1 MVTTRSGREIGDII
15 KDIITKQQQKST
27 KKTSDNKK
35 VTNKKLKKKK
45 RGSVILDDSSS
56 DSESE
61 LRDDDET
68 IASRDTELSYDEEEM
83 FEETYDLPK
92 HLKTNTKLKKRFDS
106 LVDRIKSQEP
116 SIEQILQ
123 LKIRSKRKVELLQQ
137 YYIYRYSTLPHSEE
151 KYYMRKELNTYIEQ
165 AKKEYNEFC
174 LHKKK
179 FLTLEKHNK
188 IENDLMLLKKK
199 LLDLDTTKEN
209 LNILYQKFNALESRS
224 EGGTDEHF
232 KALNW
237 MKLCLSLP
245 FKRITQI
252 NMIDNNIE
260 QFLKYT
266 RDQLDQ
272 ELYGMKPVKEQ
283 ILLYLH
289 DRLKNPTTKSA
300 PLALIGSP
308 GMGKTSI
315 ALSLAKIMGLPF
327 QSISMGGIAE
337 PTFLSGHCSTYVG
350 SKPGRIASSM
360 MSTQSNNCILFF
372 DEIDKIEHHDVVNS
386 LLHIMDNT
394 QNAFFRDNYFGQI
407 TIDLSNVFFICSMN
421 EKPKDRALADRLS
434 YVKIDDYTE
443 KEKCVITEKYLLPKA
458 LKNVGLN
465 ENDICFS
472 NHDMIQSFVR
482 KISPGSSG
490 IRKLK
495 EAMGTLISKILFNIN
510 NQSIDTS
517 FTLNRDKYSKTKLVF
532 PFKITDDIIVHLLS
546 DLIYKPNPGLQ
557 HLYI

>member
-1 MVTTRSGREIGDII
+1 MVTTRSGKEIGDII
-15 KDIITKQQQKST
+15 KDIINSKQKSS
-27 KKTSDNKK
+27 KKNGDNKK
-35 VTNKKLKKKK
+35 VTNKKLKKQKK
-45 RGSVILDDSSS
+45 GTVILDDSSS

-61 LRDDDET
+61 LINDDET
-68 IASRDTELSYDEEEM
+68 IASGDTESTFDEEEM
-83 FEETYDLPK
+83 FEESYDLPK
-92 HLKTNTKLKKRFDS
+92 HLKGNTKLKKRFS
-106 LVDRIKSQEP
+106 VLVDRIKSQEP

-151 KYYMRKELNTYIEQ
+151 KYYMRKELNAYIDQ
-165 AKKEYNEFC
+165 AKKEYSEFC

-199 LLDLDTTKEN
+199 LLDLDTTQEN

-237 MKLCLSLP
+237 MKQCLSLP

-260 QFLKYT
+260 QFLMYT

-272 ELYGMKPVKEQ
+272 ELYGMKTVKEQ

-327 QSISMGGIAE
+327 QSISMGGISE

-360 MSTQSNNCILFF
+360 ISTQSNNCILFF

-443 KEKCVITEKYLLPKA
+443 KEKCIITERYLLPKA

-495 EAMGTLISKILFNIN
+495 EAMGTLISKLLFNIT
-510 NQSIDTS
+510 NQSINTS

-532 PFKITDDIIVHLLS
+532 PFEITEDIISHLLS
-546 DLIYKPNPGLQ
+546 DMIHKPNPGLQ

>member
-1 MVTTRSGREIGDII
+1 MVTTRSGKEIGDII
-15 KDIITKQQQKST
+15 KDIITSKQKSS
-27 KKTSDNKK
+27 KKNSDNKK
-35 VTNKKLKKKK
+35 VTNKKLKKQKK
-45 RGSVILDDSSS
+45 GTVILDDSSS

-61 LRDDDET
+61 LINDDES
-68 IASRDTELSYDEEEM
+68 IASEDTESTFDEEEM
-83 FEETYDLPK
+83 FEESYDLPK
-92 HLKTNTKLKKRFDS
+92 HLKGNTKLKKRFS
-106 LVDRIKSQEP
+106 ALVQRIKSQEP

-151 KYYMRKELNTYIEQ
+151 KYYMRKELNAYIDQ
-165 AKKEYNEFC
+165 AKKEYSEFC

-199 LLDLDTTKEN
+199 LLDLDTTQEN

-224 EGGTDEHF
+224 EGGSEEHF

-237 MKLCLSLP
+237 MKQCLSLP
-245 FKRITQI
+245 FNKITKI
-252 NMIDNNIE
+252 KMIDNDIE
-260 QFLKYT
+260 KFLMYT
-266 RDQLDQ
+266 KAQLDK
-272 ELYGMKPVKEQ
+272 ELYGMTSAKEQ

-289 DRLKNPTTKSA
+289 DRLKNPTTRQP
-300 PLALIGSP
+300 PLALLGSP

-315 ALSLAKIMGLPF
+315 ALSLAQLMGLPF
-327 QSISMGGIAE
+327 ASLSLGGVAE
-337 PTFLSGHCSTYVG
+337 PSFLTGHCSTFVG
-350 SKPGRIASSM
+350 SKPGRIASSLI
-360 MSTQSNNCILFF
+360 STQSNTSVLFF
-372 DEIDKIEHHDVVNS
+372 DEIDKIENNDVVSS
-386 LLHIMDNT
+386 LLHIMDTT
-394 QNAFFRDNYFGQI
+394 QNALFRDNYFGQI
-407 TIDLSNVFFICSMN
+407 TIDLSNVFFIVSMN

-434 YVKIDDYTE
+434 YVTIDDYTE
-443 KEKCVITEKYLLPKA
+443 KEKCIITERYLLPKA

-465 ENDICFS
+465 KEDILFS

-517 FTLNRDKYSKTKLVF
+517 FTLNRDKYSKTNLVF
-532 PFKITDDIIVHLLS
+532 PFKITEDIISHLLS
-546 DLIYKPNPGLQ
+546 DMIHKPNPGLQ

>member
-1 MVTTRSGREIGDII
+1 MVTTRSGKEIGDII
-15 KDIITKQQQKST
+15 KDIITKQQKST

-35 VTNKKLKKKK
+35 ITDKKLKKKK
-45 RGSVILDDSSS
+45 RGTVILDDSSS

-68 IASRDTELSYDEEEM
+68 IASGDTESSFDEEEM
-83 FEETYDLPK
+83 FEESYDLPK
-92 HLKTNTKLKKRFDS
+92 HLKNNTKLKKRFDS

-199 LLDLDTTKEN
+199 LLDLDTSKEN

-237 MKLCLSLP
+237 MKQCLSLP

-260 QFLKYT
+260 QFLMYT

-272 ELYGMKPVKEQ
+272 ELYGMKTVKEQ

-289 DRLKNPTTKSA
+289 DRLKNPTTKSL

-327 QSISMGGIAE
+327 QSISMGGISE

-360 MSTQSNNCILFF
+360 ISTQSNNCILFF

-443 KEKCVITEKYLLPKA
+443 KEKCVITEKYLLPNA

-465 ENDICFS
+465 ESDICFS
-472 NHDMIQSFVR
+472 NDDMIKLFVR
-482 KISPGSSG
+482 KLSPGSSG

-495 EAMGTLISKILFNIN
+495 EAMGNLISKILFNIN
-510 NQSIDTS
+510 NQAIDTS
-517 FTLNRDKYSKTKLVF
+517 FTLNREKYSKTKLVF
-532 PFKITDDIIVHLLS
+532 PFKITEDIIVHLLC
-546 DLIYKPNPGLQ
+546 DMIHRPNPGLQ

>member
-1 MVTTRSGREIGDII
+1 MVTTRSGKEIGDII
-15 KDIITKQQQKST
+15 KDIITKQQKST

-35 VTNKKLKKKK
+35 ITDKKLKKKK
-45 RGSVILDDSSS
+45 RGTVILDDSSS

-68 IASRDTELSYDEEEM
+68 IASGDTESSFDEEEM
-83 FEETYDLPK
+83 FEESYDLPK
-92 HLKTNTKLKKRFDS
+92 HLKNNTKLKKRFDS

-199 LLDLDTTKEN
+199 LLDLDTSKEN

-237 MKLCLSLP
+237 MKQCLSLP

-260 QFLKYT
+260 QFLMYT
-266 RDQLDQ
+266 RNQLDQ
-272 ELYGMKPVKEQ
+272 ELYGMKTVKEQ

-289 DRLKNPTTKSA
+289 DRLKNPTTKST

-327 QSISMGGIAE
+327 QSISMGGITE

-360 MSTQSNNCILFF
+360 ISTQSNNCILFF

-386 LLHIMDNT
+386 LLHIMDTT
-394 QNAFFRDNYFGQI
+394 QNALFRDNYFGQI

-443 KEKCVITEKYLLPKA
+443 KEKCVITEKYLLPNA
-458 LKNVGLN
+458 LKNVGLQ
-465 ENDICFS
+465 EHDILFS
-472 NHDMIQSFVR
+472 SDDIIKSFVH
-482 KISPGSSG
+482 KLSPGSSG

-517 FTLNRDKYSKTKLVF
+517 FTLNREKYSKTKLVF
-532 PFKITDDIIVHLLS
+532 PFKITEDVIVHLLC
-546 DLIYKPNPGLQ
+546 DMIHKPNLALQ
-557 HLYI
+557 NLYI

>member
-1 MVTTRSGREIGDII
+1 MVTTRSGKEIGDII
-15 KDIITKQQQKST
+15 KDIITKQQKST

-35 VTNKKLKKKK
+35 ITDKKLKKKK
-45 RGSVILDDSSS
+45 RGTVILDDSSS
-56 DSESE
+56 DSETE

-68 IASRDTELSYDEEEM
+68 IASIDTESSFDEEEM

-92 HLKTNTKLKKRFDS
+92 HLKANTKLKKRFDS

-199 LLDLDTTKEN
+199 LLDLDTSKEN

-237 MKLCLSLP
+237 MKQCLSLP

-260 QFLKYT
+260 QFLMYT

-272 ELYGMKPVKEQ
+272 ELYGMKTVKEQ

-289 DRLKNPTTKSA
+289 DRLKNPTTKST

-327 QSISMGGIAE
+327 QSISMGGISE

-360 MSTQSNNCILFF
+360 ISTQSNNCILFF

-443 KEKCVITEKYLLPKA
+443 KEKCVITERYLLQKA

-465 ENDICFS
+465 EDDICFS
-472 NHDMIQSFVR
+472 NDDMIKLFVR

-532 PFKITDDIIVHLLS
+532 PFKITEDVIVHLLS
-546 DLIYKPNPGLQ
+546 DMIHRPNIALQ
-557 HLYI
+557 NLYI

>member
-15 KDIITKQQQKST
+15 KDIITKQQKST
-27 KKTSDNKK
+27 KKTSENKK
-35 VTNKKLKKKK
+35 ITDKKFKKKK
-45 RGSVILDDSSS
+45 RGTVILDDSSS

-68 IASRDTELSYDEEEM
+68 IASRDTESSFDEEEM

-92 HLKTNTKLKKRFDS
+92 HLKNNTKLKKRFDS

-165 AKKEYNEFC
+165 AKKEYMEFC

-199 LLDLDTTKEN
+199 LLDLDTTEEN

-224 EGGTDEHF
+224 EGGSDEHF

-237 MKLCLSLP
+237 MKQCLSLP

-266 RDQLDQ
+266 RDQLDK
-272 ELYGMKPVKEQ
+272 ELYGMKTVKEQ

-443 KEKCVITEKYLLPKA
+443 KEKCVITEKYLLPNA

-465 ENDICFS
+465 EKDICFS

-546 DLIYKPNPGLQ
+546 DLIHKPNPGLQ